1 LASAVP
7 QGDELIESATLEVD
21 CLPKVNGGIV
31 IRDSAEAR
39 VHGLRLVLD
48 ELAKLAA

>member
-1 LASAVP
+1 
-7 QGDELIESATLEVD
+7 
-21 CLPKVNGGIV
+21 V